1 MKIKHLIKRILKL
14 YKLEEVFTP
23 NTAAKVTYVHRISLE
38 QQLDKD
44 LLQPGRAII
53 IYGHSGSG
61 KTTLILNRLRHNKI
75 NFIKISCDHD
85 TTYEQI
91 LLSAIDEL
99 DIFYVQQKSTY
110 RKYSISQKLGAEF
123 KSFKADNEK
132 SQTVTFGQTS
142 TRLVNPQINAQKLA
156 KFLGEVHAVLL
167 LEDFHKV
174 CEGEKQKIADLVK
187 IFIDAANDYPQLKII
202 CIGAVDTPRELIQQG
217 ADLYPRLSEVAVP
230 LLSDDEVQEIIKKGT
245 KVLNVIMDRALV
257 DKIKFYSNNIAS
269 LAHKMCFDICYQED
283 ILKASFKKKR
293 IDDSKFRVAVQ
304 SFIDSNSDSF
314 KRVYD
319 LSTKDSLGWYILK
332 TISSFSK
339 PMDTNSIIKRVNNKQ
354 HSFNKSDIESKLNSF
369 VSDEF
374 KILRYDGNSCK
385 YSVSTPFWGAFL
397 KMKLAMEKA
406 EKEKNNKNRKNP
418 NLRIKNVD
426 EPGNDILMLFLNEIQ
441 RQQELTK

>member
-1 MKIKHLIKRILKL
+1 MKLKYFLKRIFRY

-23 NTAAKVTYVHRISLE
+23 NTAAKVTYVHRESLE

-44 LLQPGRAII
+44 LIQPGRAII
-53 IYGHSGSG
+53 MYGHSGSG
-61 KTTLILNRLRHNKI
+61 KTTLILNRLRHIKI
-75 NFIKISCDHD
+75 NFIKISCDHN
-85 TTYEQI
+85 TTFEQI

-99 DIFYVQQKSTY
+99 DIFYVQQRSTN
-110 RKYSISQKLGAEF
+110 RKYSVSHKLDAEF
-123 KSFKADNEK
+123 KSFKASNEQ
-132 SQTVTFGQTS
+132 SQSISVGQTS
-142 TRLVNPQINAQKLA
+142 TRLVNPQITAQKLA

-174 CEGEKQKIADLVK
+174 KNSEKVKIADLVK

-217 ADLYPRLSEVAVP
+217 ADLYPRVSEISVP
-230 LLSDDEVQEIIKKGT
+230 LLSDNEVLEIIRKGT
-245 KVLNVIMDRALV
+245 KILNVTMDKVLI

-269 LAHKMCFDICYQED
+269 LAHKMCFDICYQEQ
-283 ILKASFKKKR
+283 ILKASFRKR
-293 IDDSKFRVAVQ
+293 HIDDEKFRIAVQ

-332 TISSFSK
+332 TISTFSK
-339 PMDTNSIIKRVNNKQ
+339 PVDMFSIRERINNKQ
-354 HSFNKSDIESKLNSF
+354 HSFSSSEIRQKLDSF

-374 KILRYDGNSCK
+374 KILRYDGISCK

-406 EKEKNNKNRKNP
+406 EKERNNKNRKNP
-418 NLRIKNVD
+418 NLRIRNVD
-426 EPGNDILMLFLNEIQ
+426 DPDSDILMLFLNEIQ
-441 RQQELTK
+441 RQHDMNK